1 MRSDGLQV
9 TPRQVTS
16 PGRRG
21 FLKAGGA
28 LVVTFCFP
36 AINGETANVQTFK
49 KVPPE
54 QLDSWIAVAQDGSVT
69 AFTGRID
76 MGTGVET
83 VFVQAV
89 AEELDVPVSAVKF
102 ILGDTA
108 RTPDQGKSTASNNIA
123 RNLPPMRQAAAEARL
138 GLLELAASRF
148 DVQLHRLSVTD
159 GVIRVIGDDR
169 RISYGELIGGKRFD
183 IKLDVKGEGN
193 QRQLFGRAKMKDP
206 NSFKILGKSVQ
217 RVDIPAK
224 VRGEHKYVHDVVVD
238 GMLHGTVVLP
248 PARGMKLVAVDGFAE
263 PIPGVVKVV
272 VQKNFVGIVAETEQA
287 AVRARSALRVKW
299 TPIAEER
306 NFEDMYATIRTTP
319 LIEEKIEGNVGDVR
333 KGFATATSVIESTYL
348 LPDNL
353 HGMMG
358 PSCAVADFHDG
369 SLTLWSGTQ
378 WPEGT
383 RQDIAA
389 MMGLPAERV
398 HVIWVQAAGSFGRLG
413 VDDAAADAALLSQA
427 VGRPVRV
434 QWQRADENQWSP
446 LCPAA
451 VIQVKAGIDAHGKVI
466 AWEFENRTPS
476 HSSGERGNIL
486 AWRALGTNPGH
497 KRLSG
502 GADNPSYD
510 IENVHVVSKYTKE
523 TVRPIYMRSVAG
535 IQNAFAIECMMDDL
549 AAKAG
554 IDPLSFRLNHVS
566 NPRSRKVLETV
577 AQKAGWKVGQRPVV
591 KGNLIEARGIGS
603 FCAGDGKLDNHGAW
617 GNLATIVD
625 VILNRKTGE
634 IRVKR
639 VFVAFDAGR
648 IANPDGLRAQAEG
661 GTIMGISRALKEEV
675 RFKGGAVTSVDWLN
689 YPILQF
695 NDVPDSIDVTLIDS
709 DNPPL
714 GAGEVPNVTPACAI
728 GNAVFAATGVR
739 ICELPLTP
747 ERVKAALGAGGR
759 RSSGK
764 TRAAQKV

>member
-1 MRSDGLQV
+1 MLRDEDIPTVAQRPVSLARRS
-9 TPRQVTS
+9 
-16 PGRRG
+16 

-28 LVVTFCFP
+28 LVVTFCLP
-36 AINGETANVQTFK
+36 AIAASTTRSHTFD

-89 AEELDVPVSAVKF
+89 AEELDVPVGAVTF
-102 ILGDTA
+102 VLGDTA

-138 GLLELAASRF
+138 ALVELAAKRF
-148 DVQLHRLSVTD
+148 DVPVEGLSVHD
-159 GVIRVIGDDR
+159 GVVSVNGDTR
-169 RISYGELIGGKRFD
+169 KVSYGELIGGKRFD
-183 IKLDVKGEGN
+183 VTLSVKGSGN
-193 QRQLFGRAKMKDP
+193 QTQIKGRAKVKDP
-206 NSFKILGKSVQ
+206 KSFKVLGKPVP

-224 VRGEHKYVHDVVVD
+224 VRGEHRFVHDVVVE

-248 PARGMKLVAVDGFAE
+248 PSRGMKLVSVDGF
-263 PIPGVVKVV
+263 PQPVPGVVKVV
-272 VQKNFVGIVAETEQA
+272 TRGDFVGIVAETEQA
-287 AVRARSALRVKW
+287 AVRARNALRVTWAHTGKPCEFDDVYR
-299 TPIAEER
+299 TVR
-306 NFEDMYATIRTTP
+306 NTP
-319 LIEEKIEGNVGDVR
+319 LLEEQVESKVGD
-333 KGFATATSVIESTYL
+333 TAKAFGSADAVLEATYL
-348 LPDNL
+348 LPVNS

-358 PSCAVADFHDG
+358 PSCAVADFRDG

-383 RQDIAA
+383 RQDVAK
-389 MMGLPAERV
+389 MMELPADNV
-398 HVIWVQAAGSFGRLG
+398 HLVWVQGSGSYGRLG
-413 VDDAAADAALLSQA
+413 VDDAAGDAALLSQA

-446 LCPAA
+446 FCPAA
-451 VIQVKAGIDAHGKVI
+451 VIRVKAALDNKGRIV
-466 AWEFENRTPS
+466 AWEFENRTPG
-476 HSSGERGNIL
+476 HSTAERGNIL
-486 AWRALGTNPGH
+486 AWRALGSNPGH

-510 IENVHVVSKYTKE
+510 IPNLHVTTHYTRE
-523 TVRPIYMRSVAG
+523 VVRAIYMRSVAG
-535 IQNAFAIECMMDDL
+535 IQNAFAIESMMDEL

-554 IDPLSFRLNHVS
+554 ADPVAFRLTHTANQ
-566 NPRSRKVLETV
+566 RSRKVIETV
-577 AQKAGWKVGQRPVV
+577 AHKAGWQASQKPVV
-591 KGNLIEARGIGS
+591 DGDLIEARGIAS
-603 FCAGDGKLDNHGAW
+603 MCAGDGKLANHGAW

-625 VILNRKTGE
+625 IQVNRKTGA

-661 GTIMGISRALKEEV
+661 GTLMGISRALKEQV
-675 RFKGGAVTSVDWLN
+675 LFRGGAVASADWLT
-689 YPILQF
+689 YPVLQF
-695 NDVPDSIDVTLIDS
+695 SDVPEVLDVTLIDN
-709 DNPPL
+709 DHPPL

-739 ICELPLTP
+739 IRELPLTP
-747 ERVKAALGAGGR
+747 DKVKAALA
-759 RSSGK
+759 S
-764 TRAAQKV
+764 A